1 MTNAFTKTTT
11 YEGITEYKLNSNG
24 LKVLLVPQPGA
35 PVVAFMVVYLVG
47 SRNEA
52 VGHTGA
58 THLLE
63 HMLFKGTPTYNKH
76 NGTQIAAV
84 LQKQGAVFNAD
95 TWYDRTRYYEML
107 PNDQLE
113 LAIHLE
119 ADRMRNSFIAD
130 DDRQSEMTVV
140 RNELER
146 GENDPGRVLDQR
158 VWATAFREHPY
169 HHPTIGWRSDVEGI
183 PTERLKEF
191 YNVYY
196 YPNNA
201 VALLVG
207 QFEEAQA
214 LELIA
219 KHFGAIPAS
228 AQPIP
233 PMYTVE
239 PPQEGEQ
246 RIVLRR
252 PGQLGIVEIAWRIPE
267 AKHPDSIVLTLL
279 DHILSAGVTS
289 RLYQALV
296 ETQLALDESAHASRF
311 VDPGLFTIEA
321 TLNPGVEHAELEAAI
336 YAELDRLKSSEVS
349 DAELRKAKNII
360 TTQLVY
366 QRDSAMS
373 IVRSLSETEVVAGWQ
388 SYVDFPKLV
397 EQVTAADIQRVANQ
411 YFTEDNRTVG
421 WFIPKLDEESLLEF
435 PVEQA
440 AVPDEETETETE
452 EELVELAA

>member
-1 MTNAFTKTTT
+1 MTNAFTRITE
-11 YEGITEYKLNSNG
+11 YEGITEYKLNANG
-24 LKVLLVPQPGA
+24 LKVLLMPQAGA
-35 PVVAFMVVYLVG
+35 PVVAFMVVYHVG

-52 VGHTGA
+52 VGYTGA

-76 NGTQIAAV
+76 KGAQIAAV
-84 LQKQGAVFNAD
+84 LQRQGAVFNAD

-107 PNDQLE
+107 PSDQLE

-130 DDRQSEMTVV
+130 EDRQSEMTVV

-158 VWATAFREHPY
+158 IWATAFREHPY

-183 PTERLKEF
+183 PTARLKEF
-191 YNVYY
+191 YDVYY
-196 YPNNA
+196 HPNNA

-207 QFEEAQA
+207 DFDEAQA
-214 LELIA
+214 LALLA
-219 KHFGAIPAS
+219 KHFGGIPAS
-228 AQPIP
+228 TQPIP

-267 AKHPDSIVLTLL
+267 AKHPDSIVLTVL
-279 DHILSAGVTS
+279 DHVLSAGVTS

-296 ETQLALDESAHASRF
+296 ETQLTLDESAHASRF

-321 TLNPGVEHAELEAAI
+321 TLNPGVEHAQVEEVL
-336 YAELDRLKSSEVS
+336 YAELDKLKTGEISI
-349 DAELRKAKNII
+349 AELRKAQNII
-360 TTQLVY
+360 NTHLIY

-373 IVRSLSETEVVAGWQ
+373 IARGLSETEVVAGWQ
-388 SYVDFPKLV
+388 AYVDLPKLV
-397 EQVTAADIQRVANQ
+397 EQVTPADLQRVVRR

-421 WFIPKLDEESLLEF
+421 WFIPKVDEEALAEF
-435 PVEQA
+435 PAEQA
-440 AVPDEETETETE
+440 VDFEAVEEEIDEEEI
-452 EELVELAA
+452 ELAA

>member
-1 MTNAFTKTTT
+1 MTHPFTKIT
-11 YEGITEYKLNSNG
+11 ELDGITEYRLDANG
-24 LKVLLVPQPGA
+24 LKVLLFPQTSA
-35 PVVAFMVVYLVG
+35 PVVAFMVVYRVG

-63 HMLFKGTPTYNKH
+63 HMLFKGTPSYNKQ

-95 TWYDRTRYYEML
+95 TWYDRTRYYQML
-107 PNDQLE
+107 PSDQLE

-130 DDRQSEMTVV
+130 EDRQSEMTVV

-146 GENDPGRVLDQR
+146 GENEPGRVLDQR
-158 VWATAFREHPY
+158 IWATAFREHPY

-183 PTERLKEF
+183 PTARLKEF
-191 YNVYY
+191 YDVYY
-196 YPNNA
+196 HPNNA
-201 VALLVG
+201 AAILVG
-207 QFEEAQA
+207 DFDEAHA
-214 LELIA
+214 LNLIA
-219 KHFGAIPAS
+219 RHFGPIPAS

-267 AKHPDSIVLTLL
+267 AKHPDAVVLAVL
-279 DHILSAGVTS
+279 DHVLSAGVTA

-296 ETQLALDESAHASRF
+296 ETQLALDESAHSTHF
-311 VDPGLFTIEA
+311 IDPGLFTIEA
-321 TLNPGVEHAELEAAI
+321 TLNPGVEHAEVERVI
-336 YAELDRLKSSEVS
+336 YEEIEKLKIAEVS

-360 TTQLVY
+360 NTQMVY

-373 IVRSLSETEVVAGWQ
+373 IVRGLSEAEVVTGWQ
-388 SYVDFPKLV
+388 AYVEFPQQV
-397 EQVTAADIQRVANQ
+397 EAVTPADIQRVVNT
-411 YFTEDNRTVG
+411 YFTEDTRTVG
-421 WFIPKLDEESLLEF
+421 WFIPKLDEEDLAELPEADEAEF
-435 PVEQA
+435 A
-440 AVPDEETETETE
+440 E
-452 EELVELAA
+452 EEAAAAA